1 MKIFSFILIFAWFFW
16 SVSTVVQG
24 LSELDRPQTHA
35 MRIALAV
42 LTLLSPIITAI
53 PFIILYKIVA
63 WIV

>member
-24 LSELDRPQTHA
+24 LSELDRPQTHT

-63 WIV
+63 WIL